1 MALNNNSFFFDGQDV
16 HLYPGNTS
24 VSKWITSLTGVKHPE
39 APSLLYFD
47 DALTLVVY
55 ALSLEHLH
63 LYATKEAPHY
73 AKSFFLTAEVE
84 TPDSHNSTFFTNFK
98 LFHIAESYDDFLSNL
113 IGNSSLRELEFVDY
127 HIDQDLLEEYMMATE
142 YSDTSFPDSTLED
155 ESSNVILD
163 YVFQVD
169 A

>member
-1 MALNNNSFFFDGQDV
+1 MDPSHKQFFFDGEDI
-16 HLYPGNTS
+16 YNRPENTS
-24 VSKWITSLTGVKHPE
+24 VSKWITSLTGVKHPQE
-39 APSLLYFD
+39 MSLLYFD

-98 LFHIAESYDDFLSNL
+98 LFHIAESYDDFLSSLMSNR
-113 IGNSSLRELEFVDY
+113 SLRELEFVDS
-127 HIDQDLLEEYMMATE
+127 HIDMEEYMEATE
-142 YSDTSFPDSTLED
+142 YSDTSFPDSSLDED
-155 ESSNVILD
+155 TYRSTLD
-163 YVFQVD
+163 YVFETNS
-169 A
+169 